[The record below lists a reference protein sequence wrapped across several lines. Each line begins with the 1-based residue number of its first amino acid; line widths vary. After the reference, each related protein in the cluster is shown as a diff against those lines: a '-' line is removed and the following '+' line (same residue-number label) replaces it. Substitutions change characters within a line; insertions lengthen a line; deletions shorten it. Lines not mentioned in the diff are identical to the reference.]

1 MVAYPTVLESHRLV
15 LQRLGR
21 KSASAWL
28 DEVLK
33 TGALANPSE
42 QDYLEG
48 VMMLSSLP
56 DQSITLFDAT
66 LAALASRLKMEVWTY
81 DHHFDAMRVK
91 VWR

>member
-1 MVAYPTVLESHRLV
+1 
-15 LQRLGR
+15 
-21 KSASAWL
+21 
-28 DEVLK
+28 
-33 TGALANPSE
+33 
-42 QDYLEG
+42 
-48 VMMLSSLP
+48 MMLSSLP

>member
-1 MVAYPTVLESHRLV
+1 MVAYPTVLEAHRLV

-21 KSASAWL
+21 KPASAWL
-28 DEVLK
+28 DDVLK

-48 VMMLSSLP
+48 VMRLSTLP

-66 LAALASRLKMEVWTY
+66 LAVLASRLKMEVWTY